1 MTVCIAALS
10 DGDKSYTAVSDQ
22 MITLEGS
29 GIVISSDSIDFKQGG
44 IHQKWIAF
52 YSGSSS
58 LAVRILN
65 EARETFRREPEKQIS
80 LREISEGFKDIYK
93 RYLTEHVSDRILSPL
108 GWERDEFYRVGLTSL
123 GESGFLQVRADF
135 EYAMKND
142 PLLDFL
148 VVGQASDGKM
158 HLFSISNPGVLHYHD
173 RQSFWAI
180 GIGQSLALASLM
192 FHGHRNLF
200 DTASSIYHVLEAK
213 FMAER
218 APGVGK
224 STVAVNVDFRTQYPF
239 HAIFPDRVEEIRK
252 IWEEKGKPRYP
263 KEAKEK
269 IREWV
274 PEVTEK

>member
-1 MTVCIAALS
+1 MTVCIAAIA
-10 DGDKSYTAVSDQ
+10 DRGKSYTAVSDQ

-29 GIVISSDSIDFKQGG
+29 GLAISSDEIDFKQKG
-44 IHQKWIAF
+44 IHQKWMAL

-58 LAVRILN
+58 LAVPILN
-65 EARETFRREPEKQIS
+65 EAGEKFRQEPEKALS

-93 RYLTEHVSDRILSPL
+93 RHLTKHISDRILSPF
-108 GWERDEFYRVGLTSL
+108 GWERDEFYRIGLSSL
-123 GESGFLQVRADF
+123 GESGFLQARADF

-142 PLLDFL
+142 PTLDFL
-148 VVGQASDGKM
+148 IVGQASDGKM
-158 HLFSISNPGVLHYHD
+158 HIFSVSNPGVLHYHD

-200 DTASSIYHVLEAK
+200 DTARSIYHALEAK

-224 STVAVNVDFRTQYPF
+224 STVAVNVDFRREYPF
-239 HAIFPDRVEEIRK
+239 HAIFPDKVGEIRT
-252 IWEEKGKPRYP
+252 IWEDTGKPS
-263 KEAKEK
+263 
-269 IREWV
+269 
-274 PEVTEK
+274 